1 MPKLVVGTANED
13 VEPIRASRHRCGPAY
28 DGGTE
33 ILRRIPIR
41 AVVCPMQHGLA
52 GRSDEDVQPV
62 HAPGGHARSRVEG
75 AARSFQSLHC
85 GLLPDGAA
93 ENVAGRSLNGFGGGG
108 PRRYGRDQEEPVPA
122 SSSTTLAKIT
132 RSIDR
137 RCVLI
142 MWGSTTAPYL
152 PGADLSASRAATE
165 ATR

>member
-1 MPKLVVGTANED
+1 MVWPAARTKTSSLFTLQA
-13 VEPIRASRHRCGPAY
+13 ATLGPALKVPP
-28 DGGTE
+28 D
-33 ILRRIPIR
+33 
-41 AVVCPMQHGLA
+41 H
-52 GRSDEDVQPV
+52 S
-62 HAPGGHARSRVEG
+62 SR
-75 AARSFQSLHC
+75 LHC

-93 ENVAGRSLNGFGGGG
+93 ENVAGRSLNGFGGGAVA
-108 PRRYGRDQEEPVPA
+108 RAVWREIRKRPVPA